1 MDGELLRCE
10 NCDGVIGRL
19 EKSHTWQGHRVC
31 AECIRRLEQTEPS
44 LRPRP
49 ASPPSD
55 EEDESAPEAE
65 DREEEVI
72 WSSPSS
78 QFVNLRAFALCAIAI
93 IVIVSIAIWARS
105 GDDQTLRWVAGVL
118 WLSLL
123 VPIGIVVKRY
133 LDVRF
138 RVYTVTTQRLRI
150 RTGVFSRHVEE
161 LELYRVKDTTY
172 VQPFLLRLFKLGHI
186 VLGTS
191 DRTTPTVVIEAVP
204 YAVKRR
210 EDLRRSVEQ
219 RRDSKRVR
227 EVDFE

>member
-31 AECIRRLEQTEPS
+31 AECIRRLEQAEPS
-44 LRPRP
+44 PRPGP

-55 EEDESAPEAE
+55 EDDESAPEAE

-78 QFVNLRAFALCAIAI
+78 QFVNLRAFALCALAI
-93 IVIVSIAIWARS
+93 IVVVGIAIWAGRE
-105 GDDQTLRWVAGVL
+105 GVYPWIVTLL
-118 WLSLL
+118 WLAAL
-123 VPIGIVVKRY
+123 VPIAVAVRRY

-186 VLGTS
+186 VLVTS